1 MWLQC
6 GFSLK
11 THLLSWLRGQGEERD
26 RERRE
31 REGGRERR
39 RNKNEC
45 EVVWRGKAMGK
56 ASKDRGVAKDVLR
69 T

>member
-1 MWLQC
+1 M
-6 GFSLK
+6 GRRETEK
-11 THLLSWLRGQGEERD
+11 EERGKEG
-26 RERRE
+26 ERDGE
-31 REGGRERR
+31 
-39 RNKNEC
+39 NKNEC